1 MADIGLLGKPNAGKS
16 SLVRAVSSA
25 KPKVADYAFTT
36 LHPSLGVVDYSEN
49 SSFVIS
55 DIPGLIAGASKGVGL
70 GIQFLKH
77 LSRTKV
83 IVQIVDIYDKT
94 YIEIIEEIKELSREL
109 KNFDSALIHKVKWLA
124 LNKIDLVDQE
134 ELETLRHE
142 LENQFKEDLFIY
154 CISAAK
160 KNGTQQLMRDI
171 GKFMESSDD

>member
-1 MADIGLLGKPNAGKS
+1 
-16 SLVRAVSSA
+16 
-25 KPKVADYAFTT
+25 
-36 LHPSLGVVDYSEN
+36 
-49 SSFVIS
+49 
-55 DIPGLIAGASKGVGL
+55 
-70 GIQFLKH
+70 
-77 LSRTKV
+77 
-83 IVQIVDIYDKT
+83 
-94 YIEIIEEIKELSREL
+94 
-109 KNFDSALIHKVKWLA
+109 